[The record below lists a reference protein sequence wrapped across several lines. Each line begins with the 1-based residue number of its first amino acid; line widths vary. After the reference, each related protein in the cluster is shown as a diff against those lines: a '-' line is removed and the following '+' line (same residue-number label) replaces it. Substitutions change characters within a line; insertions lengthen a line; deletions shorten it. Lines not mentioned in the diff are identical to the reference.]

1 MQVLGTGNVGKQ
13 DFDFGE
19 KGNKRIYVRG
29 TRGSH
34 PLRGE
39 HIRFQVLL
47 RMTEKL
53 TWFLAII
60 EPSKRIFVFMLKE
73 LKCGFCRLYDF
84 WRKTRFLK
92 ASVCHFTDWHI
103 C

>member
-1 MQVLGTGNVGKQ
+1 MQVWGTGNVGKQ

-29 TRGSH
+29 TRDSH
-34 PLRGE
+34 PLRGG
-39 HIRFQVLL
+39 HIRFQVSLC
-47 RMTEKL
+47 MTEKL
-53 TWFLAII
+53 TLVLAIT
-60 EPSKRIFVFMLKE
+60 EPSKRIFVFMHKE
-73 LKCGFCRLYDF
+73 LKCGFCRLYNF

-92 ASVCHFTDWHI
+92 ASVCRFTDWHI

>member
-47 RMTEKL
+47 CMIEKL
-53 TWFLAII
+53 TWF
-60 EPSKRIFVFMLKE
+60 
-73 LKCGFCRLYDF
+73 
-84 WRKTRFLK
+84 
-92 ASVCHFTDWHI
+92 
-103 C
+103 